1 MTMMEVN
8 MTYEPFSKEP
18 EYIEANRE
26 FLRDLDLRSPSC
38 LLDLAS
44 GTGTMTDLILEV
56 NPDLEMITGLDL
68 SRESL
73 LLAQSHFREIGRLET
88 GSQFSEKLLKKKIFL
103 IEGTADILPFKD
115 LSFDMVVMG
124 NSIHL
129 LPDEETLLT
138 EVHRVMRPGCLFA
151 FNSSFYA
158 GTMPP
163 GTEKVHH
170 EWVKQAA
177 SYINEKDKESR
188 RQGLGGIPRKR
199 GTARGAFSK
208 RWPSIDDWANML
220 HNQGFTVKKTFERTV
235 LMNQRCFETIGA
247 YAGLASVLFSGYPV
261 EMASMALQA
270 TAGSALAAVGMEV
283 VPRLWL
289 EVIAERK

>member
-1 MTMMEVN
+1 MCAVEVN

-18 EYIEANRE
+18 EYIEANRQFVQE
-26 FLRDLDLRSPSC
+26 LPLDQVRS

-44 GTGTMTDLILEV
+44 GTGVMTDLLTDVCPALERILGV
-56 NPDLEMITGLDL
+56 DL
-68 SRESL
+68 SLESL
-73 LLAQSHFREIGRLET
+73 LIALRHFRQEGTLEQK
-88 GSQFSEKLLKKKIFL
+88 GIWLQLMQ
-103 IEGTADILPFKD
+103 GTADILP
-115 LSFDMVVMG
+115 VVDRSMDAVIMG
-124 NSIHL
+124 NSIHM
-129 LPDEETLLT
+129 LPDEDRLLA
-138 EVHRVMRPGCLFA
+138 EVNRVLRPGGLFA

-177 SYINEKDKESR
+177 VYLMEKDKELR
-188 RQGLGGIPRKR
+188 KQGKPGIKRKR
-199 GTARGAFSK
+199 GTAKKAFSK
-208 RWPSIDDWANML
+208 PWLSIDDWQDRLSAS
-220 HNQGFTVKKTFERTV
+220 GFAVESVNERTV

-261 EMASMALQA
+261 HLASEALQE
-270 TAGSALAAVGMEV
+270 TAGPALATVGMVE

-289 EVIAERK
+289 EVTSIKRN